1 MAAPAGAAEEAW
13 LRLDGV
19 GPLRWGATEALA
31 GASPRSREL
40 YLPDAAPLG
49 NGPTARPTDL
59 ELPAPAASKERRVV
73 RIVGGMLSDA
83 WLIREGP
90 IDVSPFVS
98 RGALRWSGAAL
109 GPGERGARAF
119 GDATAWTVGDRSV
132 LWWRDR
138 ITPREILVSR
148 SIASIGPPG
157 AGLPL
162 VAPTS
167 PSPSSPLSNDEE
179 DALSTE
185 LRLPDLLFKGDLK
198 ASLKPWRGPLSACLD
213 GAATPAKVEV
223 DLVFD
228 AQGRPARI
236 RAESDHP
243 NLLPCF
249 AAAVL
254 DSRAAAGAYGTVTII
269 RLR

>member
-1 MAAPAGAAEEAW
+1 M
-13 LRLDGV
+13 
-19 GPLRWGATEALA
+19 
-31 GASPRSREL
+31 
-40 YLPDAAPLG
+40 
-49 NGPTARPTDL
+49 
-59 ELPAPAASKERRVV
+59 V

-90 IDVSPFVS
+90 IDVSSFVS

-148 SIASIGPPG
+148 SINSVGPPG

-167 PSPSSPLSNDEE
+167 PSSPAPNEDEQEDAPSS
-179 DALSTE
+179 E

>member
-1 MAAPAGAAEEAW
+1 LAVPARAAEEDW

-40 YLPDAAPLG
+40 YLPDSAPLG
-49 NGPTARPTDL
+49 NGPTAQPTDL

-73 RIVGGMLSDA
+73 RVVGGRLSDA

-90 IDVSPFVS
+90 IDVSPYVS

-148 SIASIGPPG
+148 SIASIGAPG

-162 VAPTS
+162 MAPS
-167 PSPSSPLSNDEE
+167 SPSSPLSNDED
-179 DALSTE
+179 DALPSE
-185 LRLPDLLFKGDLK
+185 PRLPDLLFKGDLK
-198 ASLKPWRGPLSACLD
+198 ASLKPWRGPLSACLE
-213 GAATPAKVEV
+213 GAATPAKVDV
-223 DLVFD
+223 DLIFD

-254 DSRAAAGAYGTVTII
+254 DSRAAAGAYGTVTVI